1 MTCYTKE
8 NKTKIVN
15 QSRTV
20 AASIAVASKLTSDV
34 VLRGDILEV
43 NFRSNRES
51 NSSKT
56 FAAAKE
62 FAGRFKKHYKGT
74 NISTDSRDVD
84 NSSYAV
90 LLLTDNEVD
99 RLSNKS
105 QLSKASSDNQVLES
119 EFREIADKLTAK
131 TGIKYEILSP
141 KETLERLAKNGRD
154 ISEFTEDTAPAF
166 FTKDSIVF
174 PSNKLTAD
182 TAFHEFAHPFVDAIT
197 NTNKTLFN
205 TLKSQL
211 KNSPSGVEII
221 DYVKEL
227 YSELLDEKGELTE
240 MGWKEVITQALGELA
255 NNNLNQSKDKGL
267 IAALKNLLEKISEYL
282 SSLISNENKTIK
294 PIKLKANTTL
304 EELAIML
311 NLDNKIELKT
321 PNENEVQ
328 YTLKAVNI
336 LMSDKAQQ
344 VFDKGK
350 KNKWTLDKI
359 LSELGIPKEQKVL
372 ILDIDLKSEIKTKE
386 GLNPWD
392 DNANYKVELT
402 RDELAL
408 ELANQISYTVE
419 INTTK
424 ETQTKYNSKDI
435 EFDANNNIYKYYSDR
450 DVYLVFHH
458 IDDGGGK
465 SEITKEEFYRIY
477 NQKLP
482 NTKHYSNLT
491 VPGGT
496 NYTENEISTPLI
508 TPSIKGHAAFSTAQG
523 IGWFRNDEQKFN
535 SLELSRL
542 HNEGKFKSLEEEEEF
557 EKKSTKTRR
566 ILEVQSD
573 LFQKGRDLSNLEGG
587 KKKIHRDYEVRDNA
601 YGNKNEFPFI
611 IVNPEDGEVY
621 DFYKTRE
628 EATKAAYGE
637 TEDSNKNKFLQLL
650 NKDNNWVTFFV
661 KSIIQDSAK
670 KGYEKVLFP
679 KGETAAK
686 IEGHET
692 LSNEINSINKQ
703 IEEYENKE
711 SKRDKSEPLEDDS
724 HNYSKSIEEL
734 EKRKSDLKSQGIE
747 KLKPIEAFYEVRIG
761 NVLKKLGEVNTIT
774 DEYGNEWY
782 EIMPSDLDIQLS
794 KRNPNTQ
801 QDETKSEPKP
811 FSKQQQSLTNRLKT
825 LTRDL
830 SNYTKTDP
838 RYADKYAHII
848 KLKDRLKDL
857 AENPT
862 EAGYEEVGRDLIK
875 DAMEYVTKLKTG
887 EYSETKDKWLNSIAD
902 IIDTWKDFPELETEV
917 GRLKRNFFGLFD
929 SNIVDKVNSH
939 TTEKTPVTLEK
950 IDAQNEDVSLWTGG
964 TGSLADLTNYIAKTI
979 GLEIKSSQNKI
990 ARQNIIDTKKIQ
1002 AEVDAL
1008 NEYASK
1014 NGLDMESVWDDLIED
1029 HKGGTVL
1036 VKRYNKDGT
1045 ENEKYTKIM
1054 STPGLEKFYTFYQ
1067 EMIVDKQSITSY
1079 TEGGKYFIPNLA
1091 KISTKNSLKKANPFK
1106 TRKLG
1111 QSFEEDMSL
1120 DVVPLKFI
1128 DKIDSADKN
1137 RDLGYALLAFSQH
1150 ANQYSEMSDILP
1162 GLRLMQE
1169 YLKYNKESPTKQKQ
1183 FKSSVNSNKLIN
1195 ADQTNL
1201 WKMIDTIINMQ
1212 VIGKMKID
1220 EAHFVYGTKIDENGD
1235 LVQKYIDFR
1244 QVGDSL
1250 LRWNSLLRIGFNPT
1264 SAFANVMFGDI
1275 TNTLEAVGGRFFSY
1289 KNLLQASK
1297 IFANQVGKKDSVLN
1311 TVLHPE
1317 LNFLQELDDY
1327 TYLEEVRSTGKKKG
1341 LTGAKLE
1348 EYAYSMQKGGENW
1361 IQSRVALGIMIKD
1374 EYIDS
1379 NGVLTEKYTKA
1390 SDKEKQALT
1399 DKIQRVNHM
1408 NHGRYTTKESAAWQ
1422 QNILFRMVSQFR
1434 KYIPAA
1440 IENRIGAHNPHD
1452 NRLGVETE
1460 GRYRTLGREVLKE
1473 GLTNPIQALENL
1485 FLPII
1490 SAKKAL
1496 EKGNLTEMEIYN
1508 MRKMMIEIIMAT
1520 ASIVAF
1526 AGLTSGSDEDRKRRM
1541 RNPFVKFILT
1551 MLNRMSGDLT
1561 YFYDPANITTFSK
1574 TAIPMTKLLTDL
1586 GNTITYAI
1594 KGYPFY
1600 AGDWEI
1606 EHGSFK
1612 NRNKF
1617 YKTVSGI
1624 TPGAKSVQDIWRM
1637 TNDQALEEF
1646 NAK

>member
-8 NKTKIVN
+8 NKIKIVN

-84 NSSYAV
+84 NSSYVV
-90 LLLTDNEVD
+90 LSLTDNEVD
-99 RLSNKS
+99 RLSNSTK
-105 QLSKASSDNQVLES
+105 LIESDNTE
-119 EFREIADKLTAK
+119 
-131 TGIKYEILSP
+131 KYEP
-141 KETLERLAKNGRD
+141 
-154 ISEFTEDTAPAF
+154 
-166 FTKDSIVF
+166 
-174 PSNKLTAD
+174 
-182 TAFHEFAHPFVDAIT
+182 
-197 NTNKTLFN
+197 
-205 TLKSQL
+205 
-211 KNSPSGVEII
+211 KNSVS
-221 DYVKEL
+221 
-227 YSELLDEKGELTE
+227 
-240 MGWKEVITQALGELA
+240 
-255 NNNLNQSKDKGL
+255 
-267 IAALKNLLEKISEYL
+267 
-282 SSLISNENKTIK
+282 
-294 PIKLKANTTL
+294 
-304 EELAIML
+304 
-311 NLDNKIELKT
+311 DNKIDEFIKDKDSVPSEYIIDIIKSYGTELEKELLSILEPHISQLT
-321 PNENEVQ
+321 PVELIES
-328 YTLKAVNI
+328 I
-336 LMSDKAQQ
+336 SSDEPSANGAFITSANGDVRIEIKNTA
-344 VFDKGK
+344 
-350 KNKWTLDKI
+350 KNKTHIFLHELTHEALIKLIDQYYLDKSI
-359 LSELGIPKEQKVL
+359 L
-372 ILDIDLKSEIKTKE
+372 
-386 GLNPWD
+386 N
-392 DNANYKVELT
+392 DNQ
-402 RDELAL
+402 RD
-408 ELANQISYTVE
+408 
-419 INTTK
+419 
-424 ETQTKYNSKDI
+424 
-435 EFDANNNIYKYYSDR
+435 
-450 DVYLVFHH
+450 
-458 IDDGGGK
+458 
-465 SEITKEEFYRIY
+465 
-477 NQKLP
+477 
-482 NTKHYSNLT
+482 
-491 VPGGT
+491 
-496 NYTENEISTPLI
+496 
-508 TPSIKGHAAFSTAQG
+508 
-523 IGWFRNDEQKFN
+523 
-535 SLELSRL
+535 
-542 HNEGKFKSLEEEEEF
+542 
-557 EKKSTKTRR
+557 
-566 ILEVQSD
+566 
-573 LFQKGRDLSNLEGG
+573 
-587 KKKIHRDYEVRDNA
+587 
-601 YGNKNEFPFI
+601 
-611 IVNPEDGEVY
+611 
-621 DFYKTRE
+621 
-628 EATKAAYGE
+628 
-637 TEDSNKNKFLQLL
+637 
-650 NKDNNWVTFFV
+650 
-661 KSIIQDSAK
+661 
-670 KGYEKVLFP
+670 
-679 KGETAAK
+679 
-686 IEGHET
+686 
-692 LSNEINSINKQ
+692 
-703 IEEYENKE
+703 
-711 SKRDKSEPLEDDS
+711 
-724 HNYSKSIEEL
+724 SIEEL
-734 EKRKSDLKSQGIE
+734 EKLWIFTGERIDLGVNASKNLHEFAS
-747 KLKPIEAFYEVRIG
+747 EVMS
-761 NVLKKLGEVNTIT
+761 NLEFQKKLNNIKYKEGSLFQQFVNELIKLFNINK
-774 DEYGNEWY
+774 DSVLAHSFEQ
-782 EIMPSDLDIQLS
+782 IIKLLD
-794 KRNPNTQ
+794 NTQ
-801 QDETKSEPKP
+801 NTDNIANKDSVSNIVAKAKTDPKP

-848 KLKDRLKDL
+848 KLKDRLKEL

-875 DAMEYVTKLKTG
+875 DAMEYVTKIKTG

-929 SNIVDKVNSH
+929 NNIVEKVNSH

-964 TGSLADLTNYIAKTI
+964 TGSLADLANYIAKTI

-1054 STPGLEKFYTFYQ
+1054 STPGLEKFYNFYQ

-1091 KISTKNSLKKANPFK
+1091 KISTKNSLKKANPLK

-1183 FKSSVNSNKLIN
+1183 FKSSINPNKMIN

-1201 WKMIDTIINMQ
+1201 WKMIDKIIDMQ

-1220 EAHFVYGTKIDENGD
+1220 QGHFAYGTKIDENGD
-1235 LVQKYIDFR
+1235 LVQKYVDFR
-1244 QVGDSL
+1244 QIGDSL
-1250 LRWNSLLRIGFNPT
+1250 LRWNSLLRIGFNPI
-1264 SAFANVMFGDI
+1264 SAFANIMFGDI

-1348 EYAYSMQKGGENW
+1348 EYAYSMQKSGENW

-1422 QNILFRMVSQFR
+1422 QSVLFRMMSQFR

-1440 IENRIGAHNPHD
+1440 IENRIGAYNPHD
-1452 NRLGVETE
+1452 NRLGVKTE
-1460 GRYRTLGREVLKE
+1460 GRYRTFSREVLKE

-1508 MRKMMIEIIMAT
+1508 MRKMMIEIIIAT
-1520 ASIVAF
+1520 ASVVAF
-1526 AGLTSGSDEDRKRRM
+1526 AGLTSGSDEDRKKRM
-1541 RNPFVKFILT
+1541 RNPFVKFTLT

-1612 NRNKF
+1612 HRNKF

-1637 TNDQALEEF
+1637 TNNQALEEF